1 MSLMES
7 DKGHQGEL
15 LCFQALRYE
24 GCERKSS
31 FHLRGPQEKQRPKG
45 AASCTYGEGNIQG

>member
-15 LCFQALRYE
+15 LCLQALRYE